1 MSMQQVLEVVRR
13 HHVFWHNELCRAS
26 DADIRD
32 CEFFRRQCQAEVAW
46 LEAELGLPYA
56 QRVRDVTSR
65 KRADSCLS
73 TARPAT
79 TKIGGRST
87 STKGLPERR
96 NPSRA

>member
-32 CEFFRRQCQAEVAW
+32 CEFFRRQCQDEVAY

-56 QRVRDVTSR
+56 QRVRNSTAR
-65 KRADSCLS
+65 KRAESALS

-79 TKIGGRST
+79 TKIGGRPT
-87 STKGLPERR
+87 GGKATPERR
-96 NPSRA
+96 HLPSG

>member
-26 DADIRD
+26 DAELKD
-32 CEFFRRQCQAEVAW
+32 CEFFRRQCQAEVAC

-56 QRVRDVTSR
+56 QRVRDVNSR
-65 KRADSCLS
+65 KRAESALS
-73 TARPAT
+73 NARPAT

-87 STKGLPERR
+87 GGKATPQRR
-96 NPSRA
+96 NPPRA

>member
-32 CEFFRRQCQAEVAW
+32 CEFFRRQCQDEVAC
-46 LEAELGLPYA
+46 LEAELGLPFA
-56 QRVRDVTSR
+56 QRVRNDTAS
-65 KRADSCLS
+65 KRANSGLS

-87 STKGLPERR
+87 SGKTTTDRR
-96 NPSRA
+96 DPPRA

>member
-32 CEFFRRQCQAEVAW
+32 CEFFRRQCQDEVAC

-56 QRVRDVTSR
+56 QRVRNVTSR
-65 KRADSCLS
+65 PRAESALS

-87 STKGLPERR
+87 GNRAAPERR
-96 NPSRA
+96 NPPRG